1 MSYDFQ
7 PLEKAVQEAIA
18 IPASYT
24 DFTDVNPDVLHE
36 IAELEIFIKTKGT
49 GRAFR
54 EAVIQLFKRYILTV
68 SSQGN
73 ANLEVSAAR
82 GMYKWLKDR
91 LDAMD
96 LTDANIATALDLV
109 QSQISQLIAHAGD
122 GTIPSELSD
131 MRIGSD
137 GYSYLTAGDALRSI
151 GKVVEN
157 SFKVPL
163 TLSTGYYVNAT
174 NGGVAQHTN
183 QQYKATDYIDVGG
196 VKTVKI
202 DSKFSGASDGYAFYD
217 KNKKYISGSSVYA
230 NEIAVPTSARY
241 LKFTAYGLEDSEVR
255 AFLIYD
261 YNALMPVLNTLYSE
275 QMPSKINNLVK
286 LDFTLTNKHYIVA
299 ESGYDAAIEDV
310 RFWSTSYIN
319 VSNLSK
325 VTINS
330 NFSGYS
336 DGYAFYDENK
346 NFISGSTTFS
356 SELAV
361 PANAAFMRFTVF
373 NIDSTLA
380 SASGDFTFYRLNEKI
395 ESITSG
401 VHVSAKLN
409 YAFGIGKTLMIGD
422 SLTSGAYYDDTIYK
436 GASINQNIPYYLG
449 KMINEEV
456 KNGGKSGWYP
466 SNWYTNELPNHDVT
480 QYDTFFIWLG
490 TNKGLTDTLAIDVD
504 PYTDYNQFAT
514 TETGY
519 YCRLIAYIKDKN
531 PDAQIH
537 LLTCFATTGTLT
549 ETNSTINKIATK
561 YDLHVIDMSDLS
573 VSLQPELHL
582 NNGNTHFGKA
592 GNIFIANRIVNNI
605 NDYYDANRIK
615 LEFGLTPRTN

>member
-24 DFTDVNPDVLHE
+24 DFTDVDPEVLHE
-36 IAELEIFIKTKGT
+36 IAELEIFLKTKGN

-122 GTIPSELSD
+122 GTTSSELLD
-131 MRIGSD
+131 MRTGSD
-137 GYSYLTAGDALRSI
+137 GYSYLTAGDALRTI
-151 GKVVEN
+151 GKIVEN

-163 TLSTGYYVNAT
+163 KLSTGYYVNGT

-202 DSKFSGASDGYAFYD
+202 DSKFSGSSDGYAFYD
-217 KNKKYISGSSVYA
+217 KNKKYISGSSIYA
-230 NEIAVPTSARY
+230 KEIAVPASARY
-241 LKFTAYGLEDSEVR
+241 FKFTAYGLEDSAIR

-261 YNALMPVLNTLYSE
+261 YNALMPVLNTISQDSLVS
-275 QMPSKINNLVK
+275 NLNK
-286 LDFTLTNKHYIVA
+286 LISIDYTITNKRYIVA
-299 ESGYDAAIEDV
+299 ANGVDATIDDT
-310 RFWSTSYIN
+310 RFSSSSFIN
-319 VSNLSK
+319 VSNVKTL
-325 VTINS
+325 TLNS

-336 DGYAFYDENK
+336 DGFAFYDQNK
-346 NFISGSTTFS
+346 NFISGSTTFTS
-356 SELAV
+356 QITVPENAV
-361 PANAAFMRFTVF
+361 YFRFTIF
-373 NIDSTLA
+373 NIDSTLTYVK
-380 SASGDFTFYRLNEKI
+380 GDYSFYKLSQNI
-395 ESITSG
+395 SSISE
-401 VHVSAKLN
+401 VAQDKMN
-409 YAFGIGKTLMIGD
+409 YSYAIGKTLMIGD
-422 SLTSGAYYDDTIYK
+422 SLTSGAYYDSTFNGK
-436 GASINQNIPYYLG
+436 SIAQNIPYYLG
-449 KMINEEV
+449 KMTNETV

-466 SNWYTNELPNHDVT
+466 SNWYTSELPNHDVT

-490 TNKGLTDTLAIDVD
+490 TNKGLTNTLDADVNA
-504 PYTDYNQFAT
+504 YSDYNQFAA

-519 YCRLIAYIKDKN
+519 YCRLIEYIKQHN
-531 PDAQIH
+531 PEAAIH
-537 LLTCFATTGTLT
+537 LSTCFATTGNLA
-549 ETNSTINKIATK
+549 ETNLTIRNIATK
-561 YDLHVIDMSDLS
+561 YDLHVIDLSDLNVAS
-573 VSLQPELHL
+573 HPELHL

-592 GNIFIANRIVNNI
+592 GNIYIANRIIQSV
-605 NDYYDANRIK
+605 NDYYNSNPIK
-615 LEFGLTPRTN
+615 LEFGLTDRID

>member
-36 IAELEIFIKTKGT
+36 IAELEIFLKTKGN

-73 ANLEVSAAR
+73 ANMEVSAAR

-122 GTIPSELSD
+122 GTTSSELLD
-131 MRIGSD
+131 MRTGSD
-137 GYSYLTAGDALRSI
+137 GFAYTTAGDALRTI
-151 GKVVEN
+151 GKIVEN

-163 TLSTGYYVNAT
+163 KLSTGYYVNGT
-174 NGGVAQHTN
+174 NGGVAQHSN
-183 QQYKATDYIDVGG
+183 QQYKVTDYIDVSG
-196 VKTVKI
+196 VKIVKI

-217 KNKKYISGSSVYA
+217 KNKKYISGSSIYSKEV
-230 NEIAVPTSARY
+230 AVPANARY
-241 LKFTAYGLEDSEVR
+241 LKFTAYGLEDTSVR

-261 YNALMPVLNTLYSE
+261 YNALMPVLNTLNSE
-275 QMPSKINNLVK
+275 QIPSKINNLFK
-286 LDFTLTNKHYIVA
+286 LNFTLTNKHYIVA
-299 ESGYDAAIEDV
+299 ANGSDKEIDDV

-325 VTINS
+325 ITINS

-336 DGYAFYDENK
+336 DGYAFYDESK

-361 PANAAFMRFTVF
+361 PANASFMRFTVF

-380 SASGDFTFYRLNEKI
+380 SAIGDFTFYRLNEKI
-395 ESITSG
+395 ESIASG
-401 VHVSAKLN
+401 GNVNAKLN
-409 YAFGIGKTLMIGD
+409 YAVGIGKTLMIGD
-422 SLTSGAYYDDTIYK
+422 SLTSGAYYDDTTYK

-466 SNWYTNELPNHDVT
+466 SNWYTSELPNHDVT

-490 TNKGLTDTLAIDVD
+490 TNKGLTDTLASDVD

-537 LLTCFATTGTLT
+537 LLTCFATTGNLA
-549 ETNSTINKIATK
+549 ETNLTIRNIATK
-561 YDLHVIDMSDLS
+561 YDLHVIDLSDLNVAS
-573 VSLQPELHL
+573 HPELHL

-592 GNIFIANRIVNNI
+592 GNIYIANRIIQSV
-605 NDYYDANRIK
+605 NDYYNSNPIK
-615 LEFGLTPRTN
+615 LEFGLTDRID